1 MAYRTF
7 SSDTFG
13 SRLTKWVRQLL
24 IANVA
29 VFAILLVARLAFGVR
44 LAEYLAFRPVD
55 LLTRPWTPLT
65 YMFTHEGVLHLVF
78 NMLGLFFFG
87 PVLEERWG
95 SKAFLRFYLLC
106 GFAGALLSVAFPN
119 QAIEGASAAVFGIM
133 VAFAV
138 YWPDSPIYVWGVFP
152 IKAKWL
158 VLALVAV
165 NLLSL
170 PDSRSS
176 GTAHLAHLGGAI
188 AAFAYLKSPYAPSAF
203 GEVYSPRKKKK
214 PHPRPTV
221 RRGWR
226 DLFRRRRP
234 EALKA
239 TPNPKPR
246 PAPRTVPAHH
256 RDQDDV
262 DRILDKI
269 SEAGIESLT
278 PEERRRL
285 EDASR
290 RLGTS

>member
-7 SSDTFG
+7 SVDPFG
-13 SRLTKWVRQLL
+13 SRLTKWVRQIL
-24 IANVA
+24 IANCA
-29 VFAILLVARLAFGVR
+29 VFAILLVVRLAFQLR

-55 LLTRPWTPLT
+55 LLVRPWTPLT

-95 SKAFLRFYLLC
+95 SKAFLRFFLIC

-138 YWPDSPIYVWGVFP
+138 YWPDSPIYVWGIFP

-170 PDSRSS
+170 PDARSS

-188 AAFAYLKSPYAPSAF
+188 AAFAYLKSPFAPSAF
-203 GEVYSPRKKKK
+203 GEVYSSPRKKK
-214 PHPRPTV
+214 PQHQAT

-226 DLFRRRRP
+226 DLFSRRRAP
-234 EALKA
+234 ALKA
-239 TPNPKPR
+239 APEPKAK
-246 PAPRTVPAHH
+246 PAPRTVQVK

-285 EDASR
+285 EEASR
-290 RLGTS
+290 RLGTN